1 MAENP
6 EGVIMPVGGAPS
18 LAQGDVPEAVRRRYL
33 TEGRGAQLAF
43 YADQTT
49 KHPAFH
55 DAGRRLMAERT
66 NPSVIKDM
74 LSIAEHRGWSE
85 IRVRGSVEFRREAWM
100 QAQARGLEVDGYK
113 PTDRDRQALERRLS
127 TPARDVPDEPG
138 ARAAPNRKRRS
149 GQDHD
154 VTGELIETGV
164 ALYKYRRDA
173 ERSPFVK
180 LKLETGQVQTV
191 WGVGLP
197 AALEESRAKVGDNV
211 TVRRTGVEHV
221 SKTVRETDK
230 ATGEVRVERRDVP
243 RNQWEI
249 KAARFREASP
259 EQAARDPDLRG
270 AQRQMAA
277 VEAIVRRHA
286 DPAAAER
293 IIGAAR
299 ERVAGWME
307 KGARFEP
314 QRTAERTER
323 HRAPAQRERQR

>member
-249 KAARFREASP
+249 TAARFREAKP
-259 EQAARDPDLRG
+259 GQAARDPALRG
-270 AQRQMAA
+270 AQSRMAT
-277 VEAIVRRHA
+277 VEAVVRSRA
-286 DPAAAER
+286 EPAAAER

-299 ERVAGWME
+299 ERIAGWLE
-307 KGARFEP
+307 RGARFEP
-314 QRTAERTER
+314 RQMERQT
-323 HRAPAQRERQR
+323 PAADRGRERRR